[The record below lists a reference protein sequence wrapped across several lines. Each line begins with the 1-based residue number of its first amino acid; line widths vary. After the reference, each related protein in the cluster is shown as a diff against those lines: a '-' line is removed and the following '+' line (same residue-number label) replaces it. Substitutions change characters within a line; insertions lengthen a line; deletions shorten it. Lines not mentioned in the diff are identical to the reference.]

1 MLNFTFYNP
10 VKIVFG
16 KGTIKELPKLIPAEV
31 KVMMIYGGGSIK
43 QNGVYEQ
50 VMKAMDG
57 RSIVEFGGIEP
68 NPRYE
73 TCLKG
78 IELARSEKVGFLL
91 SVGGGSALDAT
102 KFIAASVPYVGNE
115 PWDIIKDWK
124 LVQPTTLPIGCVLT
138 MPATGS
144 EMNGGSVISRIGTQ
158 EKLYFLSE
166 YVYPKFSVLDPSTT
180 YSLPPRQTANGIIDA
195 YVHVMEQY
203 LTYDVGS
210 PLQDRQAEAILL
222 TLIEEGPKAL
232 ANPQSYSARSNI
244 MWCATNAL
252 NGLIA
257 CGVPQDWTTHEIG
270 HEITALYGLD
280 HAQTLAMI
288 YPGTTR
294 HLLQRKRKKLLQY
307 AERVWGLRDGDE
319 NARIDAAIEKTEEF
333 FRSLGVNTRLKEYNI
348 PSEVAKVVAERLAKR
363 GRRIGERGDIQPS
376 DVEAILSLRA

>member
-144 EMNGGSVISRIGTQ
+144 EMN
-158 EKLYFLSE
+158 
-166 YVYPKFSVLDPSTT
+166 
-180 YSLPPRQTANGIIDA
+180 
-195 YVHVMEQY
+195 
-203 LTYDVGS
+203 
-210 PLQDRQAEAILL
+210 
-222 TLIEEGPKAL
+222 
-232 ANPQSYSARSNI
+232 
-244 MWCATNAL
+244 
-252 NGLIA
+252 
-257 CGVPQDWTTHEIG
+257 
-270 HEITALYGLD
+270 
-280 HAQTLAMI
+280 
-288 YPGTTR
+288 
-294 HLLQRKRKKLLQY
+294 
-307 AERVWGLRDGDE
+307 
-319 NARIDAAIEKTEEF
+319 
-333 FRSLGVNTRLKEYNI
+333 
-348 PSEVAKVVAERLAKR
+348 
-363 GRRIGERGDIQPS
+363 
-376 DVEAILSLRA
+376 